1 MKKPSP
7 AVFAP
12 AGGPPRILE
21 NIFAACRSKDRR
33 TNAASYPDVAAFA
46 VLWSAERAMIK
57 TLTTKEKGERM
68 KKNRGCGCTDKKY
81 SRSISW
87 GN

>member
-1 MKKPSP
+1 MKKLSP

-33 TNAASYPDVAAFA
+33 TNAAYPDVAAFA
-46 VLWSAERAMIK
+46 VLWSAGRAMIK
-57 TLTTKEKGERM
+57 TSTAKEKRERV
-68 KKNRGCGCTDKKY
+68 KKNRGCGRPDKKY
-81 SRSISW
+81 SRSIS
-87 GN
+87 